1 MTEFNVDPL
10 IYVTTASNL
19 NTYAVD
25 FHKAF
30 SNAMGQLSDSREMGG
45 TVGACKEWASS
56 YDATAIDAYVLSS
69 NLVQAI
75 DNYADIL
82 QEAGYNYA
90 LADYQKGTGRPEPGK
105 PTPLP
110 FAWSTCPQPPP
121 SAGGPGNGL
130 VDDGFELA
138 SKAGVPIP
146 DGDPDKLLTAADVW
160 DTLAKSGAVAGLAA
174 KLEGAA
180 KSFEAVTAPEASF
193 IDEDIREMKAAAEDV
208 ASIFSDIAQSCR
220 DQKAAIDEMRAKLVS
235 LLEDLAEDIATEV
248 AVTLVCS
255 AVAGALS
262 AGFGAAAV
270 AALRAG
276 KIAEKVMKYA
286 GKIKDIIDAAKLAVK
301 VKTNKV
307 ISTIRE
313 KLDRIINLVKG
324 RADDA
329 ARRVPKKVTLTQKD
343 LDALA
348 DYTGPGYADLNRA
361 LREGTMDASQKA
373 RIDAINEALA
383 KLPDHNGVVYRGTT
397 LPQSVIDDYKVGEV
411 VTEKA
416 FTSTSS
422 SASTAFPGNVEFTIV
437 SKTGK
442 DVAPYSTVEAMGVK
456 ENEILFR
463 SGTNFEILTKTV
475 DPVTGK
481 TLIQMI
487 ER

>member
-1 MTEFNVDPL
+1 VTDFNVDPL

-56 YDATAIDAYVLSS
+56 YDTTAIDAYVLSS

-130 VDDGFELA
+130 IDDGFELA
-138 SKAGVPIP
+138 AKAGVPIP
-146 DGDPDKLLTAADVW
+146 DGDPDKLLIAANVW
-160 DTLAKSGAVAGLAA
+160 DTLAKSGAVTGLAA

-180 KSFEAVTAPEASF
+180 KSFETVTAPEASF

-208 ASIFSDIAQSCR
+208 ASIFADIAQSCR

-286 GKIKDIIDAAKLAVK
+286 GKIKDIIAAAKLAFK
-301 VKTNKV
+301 VKTN
-307 ISTIRE
+307 R
-313 KLDRIINLVKG
+313 G
-324 RADDA
+324 C
-329 ARRVPKKVTLTQKD
+329 
-343 LDALA
+343 
-348 DYTGPGYADLNRA
+348 
-361 LREGTMDASQKA
+361 
-373 RIDAINEALA
+373 
-383 KLPDHNGVVYRGTT
+383 RGT
-397 LPQSVIDDYKVGEV
+397 SCR
-411 VTEKA
+411 
-416 FTSTSS
+416 SS
-422 SASTAFPGNVEFTIV
+422 CAS
-437 SKTGK
+437 
-442 DVAPYSTVEAMGVK
+442 
-456 ENEILFR
+456 
-463 SGTNFEILTKTV
+463 
-475 DPVTGK
+475 
-481 TLIQMI
+481 
-487 ER
+487 

>member
-10 IYVTTASNL
+10 IYVITASNL

-463 SGTNFEILTKTV
+463 SGTNFETLTKL
-475 DPVTGK
+475 
-481 TLIQMI
+481 LIP
-487 ER
+487 

>member
-45 TVGACKEWASS
+45 TVGVCKEWASS
-56 YDATAIDAYVLSS
+56 YDTTAIDAYVLSS

-146 DGDPDKLLTAADVW
+146 DGDPDKLLTAANVW

-208 ASIFSDIAQSCR
+208 ASIFADIAQSCR

-313 KLDRIINLVKG
+313 KLERIINLVKG

-329 ARRVPKKVTLTQKD
+329 ARRAPKKATLTQKD

-422 SASTAFPGNVEFTIV
+422 SASTAFPGNVEFSIV

-442 DVAPYSTVEAMGVK
+442 DVAPYSTVEAMGIK

-463 SGTNFEILTKTV
+463 SGTNFEVLSKTV

>member
-1 MTEFNVDPL
+1 MEHLP
-10 IYVTTASNL
+10 
-19 NTYAVD
+19 
-25 FHKAF
+25 
-30 SNAMGQLSDSREMGG
+30 
-45 TVGACKEWASS
+45 
-56 YDATAIDAYVLSS
+56 ATAAF
-69 NLVQAI
+69 
-75 DNYADIL
+75 
-82 QEAGYNYA
+82 G
-90 LADYQKGTGRPEPGK
+90 
-105 PTPLP
+105 
-110 FAWSTCPQPPP
+110 
-121 SAGGPGNGL
+121 GGPGNGL